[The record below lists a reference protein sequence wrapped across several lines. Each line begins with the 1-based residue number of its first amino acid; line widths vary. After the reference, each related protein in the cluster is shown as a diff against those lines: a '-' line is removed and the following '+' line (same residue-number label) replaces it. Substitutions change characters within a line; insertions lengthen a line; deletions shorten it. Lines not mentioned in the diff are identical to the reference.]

1 MWHRRAAAKT
11 PPSGPEGVL
20 TLPSAALPPHLRLGR
35 SLAFRLQRA
44 LTDAVDVSPTK
55 RSRPVKPLPA
65 LAVTAPSALVRSPC
79 KGLVLSGWEKKEA
92 HLLDCIL
99 EPSVGPEK
107 QVSFQME
114 RCHWELECRKS
125 FMDEEMEGEPNGLE
139 LPPPSLQILV
149 SDASAPSAA
158 SPPAELSPGPALEA
172 VTEETCALQL
182 PRPPAPEADQLGPCE
197 RASEAPTLGWKR
209 CSRGARRAK
218 GTAEAVGH
226 RSFATQPTM
235 NRQVS
240 ASSAG
245 TENSSDGE
253 TTPWVETKQ
262 SERLVTEDLEAAIA
276 ESASPRSVPGREM
289 RPPWLPQW
297 PRRLHNPTALPRA
310 TRMFRN
316 ITPAPA
322 PAAAAMRS
330 VARRDG
336 RCGVRFRAGRRRR
349 DLASPQLEVN
359 DDGTF
364 DYPSARSWYTRKR
377 FVKALS
383 RETSLA
389 KVRSSPAPGKQPAE
403 EEEVG
408 GDGREGSSEGE
419 GEGSRSRSRPTSVA
433 ASRPDS
439 ARSRTDRSRANSE
452 DGVPARTASL
462 TFLRRRCNSVVYR
475 GDGEVVSPSSLGGR
489 PRPLVDGESP
499 RSQSAGTPA
508 LETNASWGQAG
519 EVVVESD
526 GSSSRFEALSPSPSS
541 ARGVRKP
548 ARSVDTL
555 LAAAGAA
562 VQRTSQRID

>member
-1 MWHRRAAAKT
+1 
-11 PPSGPEGVL
+11 
-20 TLPSAALPPHLRLGR
+20 
-35 SLAFRLQRA
+35 
-44 LTDAVDVSPTK
+44 
-55 RSRPVKPLPA
+55 
-65 LAVTAPSALVRSPC
+65 
-79 KGLVLSGWEKKEA
+79 
-92 HLLDCIL
+92 
-99 EPSVGPEK
+99 
-107 QVSFQME
+107 
-114 RCHWELECRKS
+114 
-125 FMDEEMEGEPNGLE
+125 
-139 LPPPSLQILV
+139 
-149 SDASAPSAA
+149 
-158 SPPAELSPGPALEA
+158 
-172 VTEETCALQL
+172 
-182 PRPPAPEADQLGPCE
+182 
-197 RASEAPTLGWKR
+197 
-209 CSRGARRAK
+209 
-218 GTAEAVGH
+218 AVGH

-452 DGVPARTASL
+452 DGVPARTA
-462 TFLRRRCNSVVYR
+462 
-475 GDGEVVSPSSLGGR
+475 
-489 PRPLVDGESP
+489 
-499 RSQSAGTPA
+499 
-508 LETNASWGQAG
+508 
-519 EVVVESD
+519 
-526 GSSSRFEALSPSPSS
+526 
-541 ARGVRKP
+541 
-548 ARSVDTL
+548 
-555 LAAAGAA
+555 
-562 VQRTSQRID
+562 

>member
-1 MWHRRAAAKT
+1 MWYQRAAAKT
-11 PPSGPEGVL
+11 PPSGSEGVL

-35 SLAFRLQRA
+35 SLALRLQRA
-44 LTDAVDVSPTK
+44 LTDAVDLSPTK

-107 QVSFQME
+107 QVSFQIAE
-114 RCHWELECRKS
+114 RRHWELECRKS
-125 FMDEEMEGEPNGLE
+125 FMDEEIEGEPE

-149 SDASAPSAA
+149 SDASNPSAA
-158 SPPAELSPGPALEA
+158 FPQAELSPGPASDA
-172 VTEETCALQL
+172 IRTEETHALQQL
-182 PRPPAPEADQLGPCE
+182 PRPPAPGADQLGPCAQE
-197 RASEAPTLGWKR
+197 PEALTLGWKR
-209 CSRGARRAK
+209 CSGGARRAK
-218 GTAEAVGH
+218 GTTEAVVH

-245 TENSSDGE
+245 TDSDCE

-297 PRRLHNPTALPRA
+297 PKRLHKPTALPRA
-310 TRMFRN
+310 TRMFRD

-322 PAAAAMRS
+322 PAVAAVRS
-330 VARRDG
+330 VTRRER

-349 DLASPQLEVN
+349 DLESPQLEVN

-377 FVKALS
+377 FVEALS

-389 KVRSSPAPGKQPAE
+389 KVRSSPGPSPMHEEQPAKK
-403 EEEVG
+403 EVG

-419 GEGSRSRSRPTSVA
+419 GSRSRPASVA

-439 ARSRTDRSRANSE
+439 ARSRTGRSRANSE
-452 DGVPARTASL
+452 DGETVRTASL

-475 GDGEVVSPSSLGGR
+475 GDGEVVSPRLGGR

-499 RSQSAGTPA
+499 RSQSVGTPA
-508 LETNASWGQAG
+508 PETDASWGQVA
-519 EVVVESD
+519 EVAVESD
-526 GSSSRFEALSPSPSS
+526 GSSSRCEALSPSPSS
-541 ARGVRKP
+541 TTGVRKP

-562 VQRTSQRID
+562 VERTSQRID